1 MRFRQIA
8 AVRDPALLG
17 FGKPVARGADFA
29 TLNERVKRTGMRS
42 SRLPTH
48 GYGLSRNKRID
59 DRMIERFS
67 GRAFVADAPFCKNI
81 PPLSPRLGTALSTV
95 VQ

>member
-8 AVRDPALLG
+8 VVRDPALLR
-17 FGKPVARGADFA
+17 FGKPVACSVDFA
-29 TLNERVKRTGMRS
+29 ILNERVKRTGMRLS
-42 SRLPTH
+42 LPPTH

-81 PPLSPRLGTALSTV
+81 PPLLPRLGTALSTV